1 MARKG
6 KDLFVLLGERL
17 SPSSNQGS
25 RRAAGRGTGTGIG
38 GWFRTLFRAVSEP
51 TSRPPRRQPRRVGP
65 GRSAP
70 GRSAPGRSAQGRS
83 VNPPR
88 VPRGLLVP
96 GWFVIVLLLLGV
108 TAGFVAGRWTV
119 AWEGAPLTAKAPG
132 NSGVAPGRFQDGDFS
147 GRDPHLEPGYL
158 DTKKKQE
165 EQVSKAF
172 FPVLDY
178 RASQRDRAEALARYL
193 RGQGL
198 ESTRIREVK
207 LDSGS
212 RWLTLCYVYDAADG
226 RYSTDHAEEC
236 FGRLKR
242 VQYPGFEPRFANVVQ
257 KLKSAQDGLMKF
269 SGQ

>member
-1 MARKG
+1 M
-6 KDLFVLLGERL
+6 
-17 SPSSNQGS
+17 NQ
-25 RRAAGRGTGTGIG
+25 
-38 GWFRTLFRAVSEP
+38 
-51 TSRPPRRQPRRVGP
+51 
-65 GRSAP
+65 
-70 GRSAPGRSAQGRS
+70 
-83 VNPPR
+83 PR

-119 AWEGAPLTAKAPG
+119 AWEGDPLTTKVPGNAPG
-132 NSGVAPGRFQDGDFS
+132 NGGVAPGRFQDADFS
-147 GRDPHLEPGYL
+147 RRDPHLEPGYL
-158 DTKKKQE
+158 ETKKKQE
-165 EQVSKAF
+165 EQLSKVF

-207 LDSGS
+207 LESGS
-212 RWLTLCYVYDAADG
+212 RWLTLCYVNDTADG

-236 FGRLKR
+236 YGRLKR
-242 VQYPGFEPRFANVVQ
+242 VQCPGFEPRFANVVH
-257 KLKSAQDGLMKF
+257 KLKSAQDGLMRF